1 MSNALRNLP
10 SVDLLLQKKEV
21 QEALSLFPRE
31 TGVEII
37 RQALDRIRKDT
48 IGSNSRGITRE
59 ELEEKV
65 FKELSSIKD
74 LYLSSRLKPVI
85 NATGIILH
93 TNLGRAPIAE
103 DALLNL
109 KQVSSGYCNLEFDM
123 ETGERGDRS
132 VHLVDLL
139 CRLTGAESALV
150 VNNNAAAVY
159 LILNTFAKGREVVVS
174 RGELIEIGGSFRL
187 PEIIKESSARLVE
200 VGTTNRTYIKD
211 YQQVINENTA
221 VLLRTH
227 PSNYKITGFVHRV
240 TPEEL
245 VALAKNSNTLV
256 VEDIGNGL
264 LVKIGKYGIPDEPTV
279 KEIVSAGMDIVCF
292 SGDKILGGA
301 QAGIIVGRKDLI
313 KIMSKNPLMRI
324 LRVDKL
330 TISILES
337 TLYHYFM
344 EDYKEKVP
352 AFKLLSMSLDELKR
366 RAKKLADAVSKII
379 GGKSEVEVEKGVSF
393 LGGGTTPAEGLE
405 TWLVTIKPFR
415 ISEDELNRKLRQSDP
430 PVIARIENGKLV
442 LDTRTLL
449 KGDIEKII
457 KVFGKLEEIAER

>member
-1 MSNALRNLP
+1 MSNALKNLP
-10 SVDLLLQKKEV
+10 SVDSGFQKKEV
-21 QEALSLFPRE
+21 RESLSLFPRE

-37 RQALDRIRKDT
+37 RQALDMIRKDT
-48 IGSNSRGITRE
+48 IENNTRGATRE
-59 ELEEKV
+59 ELEKKV
-65 FKELSSIKD
+65 FDKLSSIKD

-93 TNLGRAPIAE
+93 TNLGRAPVGE
-103 DALLNL
+103 DAMLNL

-123 ETGERGDRS
+123 ESGERGDRS
-132 VHLVDLL
+132 FHLEEKL

-159 LILNTFAKGREVVVS
+159 LILNTFARDREVVVS

-187 PEIIKESSARLVE
+187 PEIIKESGARLVE

-240 TPEEL
+240 SPEEL
-245 VALAKNSNTLV
+245 VSLAQSTNTIA
-256 VEDIGNGL
+256 VEDLGNGL
-264 LVKIGKYGIPDEPTV
+264 LVKIGKYGLPEEPDV
-279 KEIVSAGMDIVCF
+279 KEVVASGMDIVCF

-313 KIMSKNPLMRI
+313 KTMSRNPLMRA

-330 TISILES
+330 IISVLET
-337 TLYHYFM
+337 TLYHYLIG
-344 EDYKEKVP
+344 DYEEKVP
-352 AFKLLSMSLDELKR
+352 AFKLLSTSLEELKR
-366 RAKKLADAVSKII
+366 KAKKLAEAVGKII
-379 GGKSEVEVEKGVSF
+379 GDRGEAGVEKGVSY

-415 ISEDELNRKLRQSDP
+415 ISEDDLNRKLRQGDP
-430 PVIARIENGKLV
+430 PVIARIENGKVV

-449 KGDIEKII
+449 KGDIEKIV
-457 KVFGKLEEIAER
+457 KFFERLM